1 MKNTRIY
8 KDDGRFALS
17 IGNLNF
23 RNNFIVA
30 SGPTAKWKEQL
41 VLAEESG
48 WAGASLKLAFEPE
61 PYISLPPRYRWFKEE
76 QYHAFTAEKRLT
88 FDQCLKLLEDG
99 RKITKQL
106 ILFANITYTG
116 DKPGTTGWEDMAKK
130 AEAAGAHAIEL
141 NMCCPNMSFNVA
153 LSEKEAKNTA
163 QTGASMGQNAVIV
176 GMIAEA
182 VKKAVKIPVFAKIT
196 PEGGRIADV
205 AKACFDKGIDCVV
218 SVANRLAI
226 ADFDIENIDQGPYR
240 LQDEPTLAC
249 FSGPWIK
256 PLALRDVYEIRK
268 KAGGENFI
276 QGTGGIASARD
287 AIQFIM
293 CGADLIGVCTETM
306 LRGFDFLPKWLKQ
319 MREFMDFHGF
329 KSYRDFRDLALQKI
343 TSADKLT
350 LRGGY
355 AEVDSAKC
363 NGCGLCEKIGH
374 CHAIEIVERK
384 SRIDREKCLACST
397 CVDICP
403 QGAISMKNTGRWKK
417 QVQGSPFKVEKFSH
431 PERHAAGRSACGGK

>member
-1 MKNTRIY
+1 MKKTPQ
-8 KDDGRFALS
+8 KHQDDGKLS
-17 IGNLNF
+17 LTVGNLKF

-30 SGPTAKWKEQL
+30 SGPTVKLKEQL
-41 VLAEESG
+41 ILAEESG
-48 WAGASLKLAFEPE
+48 WAGASLKLAFDPE
-61 PYISLPPRYRWFKEE
+61 PYISLPPRYRWFGKEK
-76 QYHAFTAEKRLT
+76 YHAFTAEKRLT
-88 FDQCLKLLEDG
+88 FDQCLKLIEEG
-99 RKITKQL
+99 RKATRDL
-106 ILFANITYTG
+106 VLFANITYVG
-116 DKPGTTGWEDMAKK
+116 KSATGWEDMAKK
-130 AEAAGAHAIEL
+130 AQAAGAHAIEL

-176 GMIAEA
+176 STIAEA
-182 VKKAVKIPVFAKIT
+182 VKKAVKIPVFVKIT

-226 ADFDIENIDQGPYR
+226 AEFDIENTSQGPYR
-240 LQDEPTLAC
+240 LQDEPTMAC

-268 KAGGENFI
+268 KAGVTPFI

-293 CGADLIGVCTETM
+293 CGADLLGVCTETM

-319 MREFMDFHGF
+319 MSEFMNRHGY
-329 KSYRDFRDLALQKI
+329 KSYRDFRDLAMQKI
-343 TSADKLT
+343 TPADKLT
-350 LRGGY
+350 LHAGY
-355 AEVDSAKC
+355 AEVDLEKC

-374 CHAIEIVERK
+374 CNAIEIIDRK
-384 SRIDREKCLACST
+384 SRITKEKCLACST
-397 CVDICP
+397 CADICP
-403 QGAISMKNTGRWKK
+403 QGAINMRRKS
-417 QVQGSPFKVEKFSH
+417 
-431 PERHAAGRSACGGK
+431 

>member
-1 MKNTRIY
+1 MKKNIQTY
-8 KDDGRFALS
+8 QDDGRLALT
-17 IGNLNF
+17 IGNLKF

-30 SGPTAKWKEQL
+30 SGPTVKWKEQL
-41 VLAEESG
+41 ILAEECG

-61 PYISLPPRYRWFKEE
+61 PYISLPPRYRWFGKEK
-76 QYHAFTAEKRLT
+76 YHAFTAEKRLT
-88 FDQCLKLLEDG
+88 FEQCLQLLADG
-99 RKITKQL
+99 RKATRNL
-106 ILFANITYTG
+106 VLFANITYTG
-116 DKPGTTGWEDMAKK
+116 DKPGATGWEDMARK

-153 LSEKEAKNTA
+153 LSEKEKKNTA
-163 QTGASMGQNAVIV
+163 QTGASMGQNAVVV

-196 PEGGRIADV
+196 PEGGHIGDV

-226 ADFDIENIDQGPYR
+226 ADFDIENINQSPYR
-240 LQDEPTLAC
+240 LQDEPTMAC

-268 KAGGENFI
+268 KAGVTRLI

-306 LRGFDFLPKWLKQ
+306 LHGFDFLPKWLKQ
-319 MREFMDFHGF
+319 MGEFMDRHCY
-329 KSYRDFRDLALQKI
+329 KSYRDFRDFALQKI
-343 TSADKLT
+343 APADKLT
-350 LRGGY
+350 LHGGY
-355 AEVDSAKC
+355 AEVDLTKC

-374 CHAIEIVERK
+374 CNAIEIVDRK
-384 SRIDREKCLACST
+384 SRVTKEKCLACST

-403 QGAISMKNTGRWKK
+403 RGAIRMVDTGQLRK
-417 QVQGSPFKVEKFSH
+417 
-431 PERHAAGRSACGGK
+431 R